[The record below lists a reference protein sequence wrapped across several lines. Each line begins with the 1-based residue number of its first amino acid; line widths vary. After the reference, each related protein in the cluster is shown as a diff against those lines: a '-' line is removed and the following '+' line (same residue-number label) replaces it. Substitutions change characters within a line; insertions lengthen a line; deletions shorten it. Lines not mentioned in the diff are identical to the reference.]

1 MHTIILDPDNA
12 DRMAV
17 GISAAGYFRTDDGG
31 ETWLRKM
38 DGLALGDRPVA
49 VAVAVAVDA
58 EALAV
63 YASGST
69 KIAGRLSAV

>member
-1 MHTIILDPDNA
+1 M
-12 DRMAV
+12 V
-17 GISAAGYFRTDDGG
+17 DGEAMQINRFG
-31 ETWLRKM
+31 GRFVSVI
-38 DGLALGDRPVA
+38 GNHALFHEESDQWP
-49 VAVAVAVDA
+49 VAVAVDA